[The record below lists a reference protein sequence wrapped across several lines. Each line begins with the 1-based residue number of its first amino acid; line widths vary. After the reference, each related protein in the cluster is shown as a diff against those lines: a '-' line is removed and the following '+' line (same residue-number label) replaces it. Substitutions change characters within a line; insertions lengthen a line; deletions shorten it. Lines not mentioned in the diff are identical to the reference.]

1 MTRRTFFSLLRTLLL
16 TLLVMVLLLNVWFS
30 QTRQENWQTPASVW
44 IYPINAD
51 GATTTQAWIDTLSD
65 ASFDDMEAFFQRESR
80 RYRLGLEQPIQVNL
94 ATQLDALPPDIPQD
108 PSIVDAVIWALK
120 MRFWVWRHD
129 DSVREPHAIRI
140 FIRFYAQDNPGPM
153 QHSLGLQKGLIGLV
167 NGYAGAAH
175 AGRNNLVA
183 AHELLHTLGAT
194 DKYDMDTLEPLWPD
208 GYADPT
214 QYPLYPQTRAEIMS
228 GRLQVSP
235 GWLMLPPSLDHAVI
249 GPATAIEINWLAV
262 HDE

>member
-1 MTRRTFFSLLRTLLL
+1 MTRRELFSLLRTLLL
-16 TLLVMVLLLNVWFS
+16 MLLVAVLLLNIWFS
-30 QTRQENWQTPASVW
+30 QTRDEHWQGPVTAW

-51 GATTTQAWIDTLSD
+51 GNSMTQAWIDQLTD
-65 ASFDDMEAFFQRESR
+65 QHFEDMERFFDREAQ
-80 RYRLGLEQPIQVNL
+80 RYRLGLERPIHVRL
-94 ATQLDALPPDIPQD
+94 AAQIEAIPPDIPLE

-120 MRFWVWRHD
+120 MRYWVWHHD
-129 DSVREPHAIRI
+129 DTPRESRAIRI

-167 NGYAGAAH
+167 NGFAGEEH

-194 DKYDMDTLEPLWPD
+194 DKYDMDTLEPIWPD

-235 GWLMLPPSLDHAVI
+235 GWLMLPPNLDHAVI
-249 GPATAIEINWLAV
+249 GPATAIEINWLAP
-262 HDE
+262 HP